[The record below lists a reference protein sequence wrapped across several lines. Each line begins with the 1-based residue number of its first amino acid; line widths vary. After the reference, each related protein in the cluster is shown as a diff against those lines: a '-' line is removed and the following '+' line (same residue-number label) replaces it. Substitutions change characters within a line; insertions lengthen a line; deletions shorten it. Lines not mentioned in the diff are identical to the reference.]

1 MRRSKNSGHDYGR
14 SRREDLT
21 EKKRDISSFE
31 TQLAACNNVQQQYWW
46 PLELGYTEAESG
58 LADYQSQMEAAGIET
73 MKEAAQ
79 KQLDD
84 YIASLK

>member
-1 MRRSKNSGHDYGR
+1 MQQR
-14 SRREDLT
+14 T
-21 EKKRDISSFE
+21 
-31 TQLAACNNVQQQYWW
+31 AAV
-46 PLELGYTEAESG
+46 LELGYTEAESG